1 MLVESRGM
9 WVILF
14 AALTA
19 ATLCSSL
26 PAQQITGAI
35 VGTVSDPA
43 GAPIPNAEVTVTE
56 AATQQ
61 AIVSRTDALGGFVA
75 PYLKPGRYAVRVQA
89 PGFKTALRE
98 NIEVQ
103 VDAQVRLP
111 FRLEVGEVTTE
122 ISIREQL
129 PLVETEKGALGQ
141 VVPER
146 AIADLPLQGRNVFD
160 LVGLAAGVQTSP
172 LGDGRVISS
181 GSATG
186 LAIFV
191 AADISINGGRFRT
204 NEFLLDGISI
214 MLPVQ
219 QQFALSPSPDST
231 QEFKVMSNSYGPQ
244 FGRSGGGVINVVT
257 RGGTNE
263 FHGAAYEMFRNDRL
277 KANNYF
283 ANARNQSRGVFHFNM
298 FGGALG
304 GPIVRNRTFFFAD
317 YQGHRENSAL
327 GGRSLTIPTAAQRQ
341 GDFSTLFNAQGQPV
355 LIYDPY
361 TTRRNPAGTAYI
373 RDAFPGNRIPA
384 ARFDRAA
391 ARIQQYVPLP
401 NRPGEGPANLNN
413 WAYYSREDTRSDQW
427 SVRLDHRF
435 SERHSVFGRFTRNT
449 GDSENPGE
457 FGTAADTQH
466 IRFTN
471 DTFNTVINGTFV
483 FSPVSVFNYRLG
495 ATRRDGNQVTA
506 PSGSVSLTELG
517 FPPAVAAAAQKETF
531 PQISFTGY
539 AQIGTPPDAPQTNDI
554 YTIVAEQ
561 TQIRGRHTLTY
572 GADLRLYN
580 QNVFRP
586 TNASGNYSFTRGF
599 TQGPDPQRASLTA
612 GDAWA
617 SFLTGYGSGNI
628 QNTPAFAVRN
638 AYIAGFFNDDVR
650 WRRLTLNVGL
660 RWEYEQPRTERY
672 NRFSTFDFTRPF
684 PIRVPGMPQL
694 YGVLTHP
701 GRDGEPRGNFDTFR
715 KGFGP
720 RVGLAYRWRDRTVL
734 RSGYGIFFLP
744 RQGYPNATQ
753 FGAAGFQIVTTWIA
767 SIDGI
772 TPVNPLSN
780 PYPGGLLQPPTSQ
793 AEILQLGQAI
803 TINPRY
809 NKNNAYVQHWN
820 LGLQTELPGRWLLE
834 AVYAGNQGVRLPV
847 SVQFNQVHPQ
857 FQSLGNNL
865 TRRVDNPF
873 YGLIGTGALSTPTIS
888 LNQLLRPFPQY
899 GNIDSNL
906 NHTAASKY
914 HSLQLRTE
922 RRLARGG
929 LLLLTYTASKMI
941 DDGSGRVVNFTAFRP
956 PAQNQ
961 YDLRAERA
969 VSQQDVSQRL
979 NISHVL
985 DFPFGRGRRF
995 LNQGPG
1001 PLLRLVGGWSVQ
1013 GTAVFSTGFPLALT
1027 SSGNSG
1033 VFSPS
1038 LRPNNT
1044 GQSAELSGSAQS
1056 RLNRYFNT
1064 DVFRIPDPFTFGNT
1078 GRTLPDVR
1086 GPGRRNYN
1094 LAVSKS
1100 TAILERFNLV
1110 FRAEAFNLTNTP
1122 FFMPPATSLGDASFG
1137 VISEALGE
1145 RQVQFGLR
1153 LVF

>member
-1 MLVESRGM
+1 MQNRNWAVAM
-9 WVILF
+9 
-14 AALTA
+14 
-19 ATLCSSL
+19 ATLLMGVVCL
-26 PAQQITGAI
+26 PVNAQQITGTI
-35 VGTVSDPA
+35 VGTITDPA
-43 GAPIPNAEVTVTE
+43 GAPIPNAEVSVTE
-56 AATQQ
+56 LATKQLTT
-61 AIVSRTDALGGFVA
+61 ARTDGFGNFVA
-75 PYLKPGRYAVRVQA
+75 PYLKPGRYRVRVSA
-89 PGFKTALRE
+89 PGFKAMVRD
-98 NIEVQ
+98 NVMVQ
-103 VDAQVRLP
+103 VDGQVRLE
-111 FRLEVGEVTTE
+111 FRLEMGDVATE
-122 ISIREQL
+122 ISVREQL
-129 PLVETEKGALGQ
+129 PLLETEKGSVGQ
-141 VVPER
+141 VVSER

-160 LVGLAAGVQTSP
+160 LVGVAAGVQTNP

-204 NEFLLDGISI
+204 NEFLLDGVSI

-257 RGGTNE
+257 RGGSNE
-263 FHGAAYEMFRNDRL
+263 FHGVVYEMFRNDRL

-283 ANARNQSRGVFHFNM
+283 ANARGQGRGVFHFNM
-298 FGGALG
+298 FGATLG
-304 GPIVRNRTFFFAD
+304 GPVVRNRTFFFGD
-317 YQGHRENSAL
+317 YQGHREDTAL

-341 GDFSTLFNAQGQPV
+341 GDFSGLLNAQGQLV

-361 TTRRNPAGTAYI
+361 TTRRNPAGTAFV

-384 ARFDRAA
+384 VRFDPAA
-391 ARIQQYVPLP
+391 ARIQQHVPLP

-435 SERHSVFGRFTRNT
+435 SERHTIFGRYTRNT

-457 FGTAADTQH
+457 FGTPADTQR

-471 DTFNTVINGTFV
+471 DTFNTVINGTYV
-483 FSPVSVFNYRLG
+483 FSPARVLNYRLG

-506 PSGSVSLTELG
+506 PSGSVRLTDLG
-517 FPPAVAAAAQKETF
+517 FPATVAAAVQKETF
-531 PQISFTGY
+531 PIINFTGY

-554 YTIVAEQ
+554 YTIVVEQ

-638 AYIAGFFNDDVR
+638 SYIAGFFNDDVR
-650 WRRLTLNVGL
+650 WRRLTLNLGV
-660 RWEYEQPRTERY
+660 RWDYEQPRTERY
-672 NRFSTFDFTRPF
+672 NRFSTFDFNRPF
-684 PIRVPGMPQL
+684 PLRVPGLPEL
-694 YGVLTHP
+694 FGVLTHP

-720 RVGLAYRWRDRTVL
+720 RIGLAYRWGSRTVL
-734 RSGYGIFFLP
+734 RSGYGVFFLP

-767 SIDGI
+767 SIDGV

-780 PYPGGLLQPPTSQ
+780 PYPGGLLQPPVSQ
-793 AEILQLGQAI
+793 AEILQLGQNI

-809 NKNNAYVQHWN
+809 NKNNSYVQHWN
-820 LGLQTELPGRWLLE
+820 FGVQQQLPGQWLVE
-834 AVYAGNQGVRLPV
+834 AVYAGNQGVRLPA

-857 FQSLGNNL
+857 YQGLGNDL
-865 TRRVDNPF
+865 SRRVTNPF
-873 YGLIGTGALSTPTIS
+873 YGLVDTGVLSTPTVS

-899 GNIDSNL
+899 GGIDSNL
-906 NHTAASKY
+906 NHTACSKY
-914 HSLQLRTE
+914 HSLQLRAE
-922 RRLARGG
+922 RRLMSGSH
-929 LLLLTYTASKMI
+929 LLLTYTVSKMI
-941 DDGSGRVVNFTAFRP
+941 DDASGRIVNFSAFRP

-961 YDLRAERA
+961 YDLRSERA

-979 NISHVL
+979 NLSHVVDL
-985 DFPFGRGRRF
+985 PLGPGGRF
-995 LNQGPG
+995 LRQGPK
-1001 PLLRLVGGWSVQ
+1001 PLLSLAGGWSLQ
-1013 GTAVFSTGFPLALT
+1013 GTAVLNTGFPLALT

-1044 GQSAELSGSAQS
+1044 GRSARLDGDAQS
-1056 RLNRYFNT
+1056 RLDRFFDT
-1064 DVFRIPDPFTFGNT
+1064 GVFRIPDPFTFGNT

-1094 LAVSKS
+1094 VALSKQTAVS
-1100 TAILERFNLV
+1100 ERLKLI

-1122 FFMPPATSLGDASFG
+1122 FFMPPATGLGAANFG
-1137 VISEALGE
+1137 VISESLGE
-1145 RQVQFGLR
+1145 RQLQFALR

>member
-1 MLVESRGM
+1 MTKLSGACLVCVASLAVSG
-9 WVILF
+9 LYF
-14 AALTA
+14 P
-19 ATLCSSL
+19 L

-35 VGTVSDPA
+35 VGTITDPA
-43 GAPIPNAEVTVTE
+43 NAPIPNAEISVTDS
-56 AATQQ
+56 ATRQTTN
-61 AIVSRTDALGGFVA
+61 ARADGLGNFVV
-75 PYLKPGRYAVRVQA
+75 PYLKPGRYSVRVSA
-89 PGFKTALRE
+89 PGFKTLVRE
-98 NIEVQ
+98 NVVVQ
-103 VDAQVRLP
+103 VDGQVRLE
-111 FRLEVGEVTTE
+111 FRLEVGDVATEV
-122 ISIREQL
+122 SIREEL
-129 PLVETEKGALGQ
+129 PLVETEKGAVGQ
-141 VVPER
+141 VVSDR
-146 AIADLPLQGRNVFD
+146 AIRDLPLQGRNVFD
-160 LVGLAAGVQTSP
+160 LVGLAAGVQTNP

-181 GSATG
+181 GSASG

-204 NEFLLDGISI
+204 NEFLLDGVSV

-219 QQFALSPSPDST
+219 NQFALSPSPDST
-231 QEFKVMSNSYGPQ
+231 LEFKVMSNSYGPQ

-257 RGGTNE
+257 RGGSNE
-263 FHGAAYEMFRNDRL
+263 FHGVIYEMFRNDRL

-283 ANARNQSRGVFHFNM
+283 ANARGQGRGVFHFNM
-298 FGGALG
+298 FGGTLG
-304 GPIVRNRTFFFAD
+304 GPVMRNRTFFFAD
-317 YQGHRENSAL
+317 YQGHREDVEL

-341 GDFSTLFNAQGQPV
+341 GDFSGLLNALGQPV
-355 LIYDPY
+355 LIYDPF
-361 TTRRNPAGTAYI
+361 TTRPNPAGTGYI
-373 RDAFPGNRIPA
+373 RDPFPGNRIPA
-384 ARFDRAA
+384 ERFDPAS
-391 ARIQQYVPLP
+391 ARIQRHIPLP
-401 NRPGEGPANLNN
+401 NRPGEGPAKLNN

-427 SVRLDHRF
+427 SVRLDHRV
-435 SERHSVFGRFTRNT
+435 SERHTVFGRYTRNT
-449 GDSENPGE
+449 GESENPGE
-457 FGTAADTQH
+457 FGTPADTQH

-471 DTFNTVINGTFV
+471 DTFNAVVNGTYV
-483 FSPVSVFNYRLG
+483 FTPARVLNYRFG

-506 PSGSVSLTELG
+506 PSGSVRLTDLG
-517 FPPAVAAAAQKETF
+517 FPPYVAAAVQKETF
-531 PQISFTGY
+531 PLINFTGY

-554 YTIVAEQ
+554 YTIVLEQ

-586 TNASGNYSFTRGF
+586 TDASGNYTFTRGF

-617 SFLTGYGSGNI
+617 SFLIGYGSGQI
-628 QNTPAFAVRN
+628 QYTPAFAVRN
-638 AYIAGFFNDDVR
+638 AYLAGFFNDDIR
-650 WRRLTLNVGL
+650 RHRLTLNLGV

-672 NRFSTFDFTRPF
+672 NRFSTFDFDRPF
-684 PIRVPGMPQL
+684 PIRVPGLPQL

-720 RVGLAYRWRDRTVL
+720 RIGLAYRWTDRTVL
-734 RSGYGIFFLP
+734 RSGYGVFFLP

-772 TPVNPLSN
+772 TPLNPLSN
-780 PYPGGLLQPPTSQ
+780 PYPGGLLQPPVSQ
-793 AEILQLGQAI
+793 AEILQLGQSI

-809 NKNNAYVQHWN
+809 NKNNCYVQHWN
-820 LGLQTELPGRWLLE
+820 FGIQEELPGHWLLE

-857 FQSLGNNL
+857 YQRLGNEL
-865 TRRVDNPF
+865 TRRVPNPF
-873 YGLIGTGALSTPTIS
+873 YGLVSTGALSTPTVS

-899 GNIDSNL
+899 GSIDSNL
-906 NHTAASKY
+906 NNTASSKY
-914 HSLQLRTE
+914 HSFQLRAE
-922 RRLARGG
+922 RRFAAGG
-929 LLLLTYTASKMI
+929 QLLLTYTVSKMI
-941 DDGSGRVVNFTAFRP
+941 DNGSGRVVNFTAFRP

-961 YDLRAERA
+961 YDLRSERA
-969 VSQQDVSQRL
+969 VSQQDISQRL
-979 NISHVL
+979 NLSHVVDL
-985 DFPFGRGRRF
+985 PFGSSRRW
-995 LNQGPG
+995 LNQVPK
-1001 PLLRLVGGWSVQ
+1001 PLLWFVGGWSVQ
-1013 GTAVFSTGFPLALT
+1013 GTLVLNTGFPLALT

-1038 LRPNNT
+1038 LRPNNI
-1044 GQSAELSGSAQS
+1044 GKSARLSGDPQL
-1056 RLNRYFNT
+1056 RLNRFFET
-1064 DVFRIPDPFTFGNT
+1064 DVFRIPEPFTFGNT

-1094 LAVSKS
+1094 VAVSKAM
-1100 TAILERFNLV
+1100 AISERLRMI

-1122 FFMPPATSLGDASFG
+1122 FFMPPGTGLGTASFG

-1153 LVF
+1153 LVY